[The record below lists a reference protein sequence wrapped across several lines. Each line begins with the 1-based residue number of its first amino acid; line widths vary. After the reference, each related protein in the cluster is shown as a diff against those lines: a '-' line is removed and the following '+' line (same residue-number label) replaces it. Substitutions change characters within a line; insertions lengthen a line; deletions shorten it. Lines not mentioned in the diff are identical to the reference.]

1 MYLAPVPRSG
11 TKLDALEE
19 MLART
24 GDDPERLTLVQRAQR
39 FKRSWVELAQALATL
54 HTTRSYERWGF
65 SSLHEYC
72 AAELAVKAATVDKL
86 LLSLSTVQRHAPDV
100 LERDGV
106 ARPIPSLEAV
116 EYFGRALGTDERP
129 GPARRLDA
137 SDDVIAELRN
147 AVFDESQ
154 GVREL
159 RQRFTPTLHPERS
172 PRDEEEELVRRA
184 QQASE
189 RLRELVHD
197 VPGLTEAR
205 IARVIAAL
213 EAFERDLGALHP
225 ARDAARNTKKPGRT
239 RAEA

>member
-1 MYLAPVPRSG
+1 VREG
-11 TKLDALEE
+11 RLDALEA

-24 GDDPERLTLVQRAQR
+24 GDDPERLALVQRAQR
-39 FKRSWVELAQALATL
+39 FKRSWVELAQALAGL
-54 HTTRSYERWGF
+54 RASRSYERWGF
-65 SSLHEYC
+65 ADLNEYC
-72 AAELAVKAATVDKL
+72 AKELSVKPATVDKL
-86 LLSLSTVQRHAPDV
+86 LLSLSTVQRHAPEV

-106 ARPIPSLEAV
+106 ASPIPSLDAV

-137 SDDVIAELRN
+137 PDDVIAELRS

-159 RQRFTPTLHPERS
+159 RQRFTPTLHPERAE
-172 PRDEEEELVRRA
+172 RDEDDEVVRRA

-205 IARVIAAL
+205 IARVVAAL
-213 EAFERDLGALHP
+213 EAFERDLAALQP
-225 ARDAARNTKKPGRT
+225 ARDAARRAKKSGRA